1 MAEATLDSVI
11 DKLES
16 VNMDYRGLSESLDK
30 ASGEMES
37 NTTNEALRQVSE
49 LISKQGDMDAKERR
63 ASRKEMANIAK
74 LIQDS
79 KEVGDSDKQRFQ
91 SLIQM
96 HDQRVKSDSS
106 LMNDVGTKITDTL
119 TEGVTNISAVVAGV
133 VSDSPILALGVK
145 FLGDSVR
152 KGVVAFR
159 NFRKKKRQEK
169 EIREKQRE
177 LFREQER
184 IDSEERR
191 VLREQI
197 SESDVQNKLNLSEE
211 DIQKK
216 AEEANKTREQIY
228 NEERDRIIE
237 QSKIAKE
244 QRENA
249 QAEQKRIQELRDSV
263 GLDLQPT
270 DQERVS
276 PITEIEGDSAEVNQ
290 ITNQTAPDITQ
301 ISGEST
307 DTTRISSTREGA
319 DNNVSNV
326 SNVSDTSRET
336 ITGAPGEQSNTID
349 TSQVSTVRE
358 TITGAPGEQ
367 SNTIDTS
374 QVSTIREGA
383 DNISNVSDISSE
395 TVAGAPGEQSITT
408 ETIESSSEVPQITPV
423 RTEDSSGDSEVP
435 VSSPFLQE
443 IRDLLEYLGSQQS
456 EGELSAIETQREKKR
471 SDQANLR
478 VERKQSSLLEDS
490 IESAEE
496 SREES
501 KGAFESIAG
510 GIGMFKGV
518 LRFLMGIPR
527 VLAML
532 FSPVALKIMAV
543 GAGIAAAVAFISSDL
558 PQKIGEFIA
567 AIPEKI
573 SDAISG
579 FFDSFVSFIRGILSK
594 IPIIGKFFKD
604 DEESNENSTPTPNA
618 SNRRGRSAARSSP
631 VANPN
636 ITNANQETNID
647 ESVTTLPAPE
657 MAAPINNVVVLDE
670 RRRSRRERRG
680 SRRGI
685 LGLESPNIESAETEN
700 VSVIP
705 TELAQGTQ
713 SSSQEVAVREGV
725 VIPVG
730 ESTPMQQVS
739 GGPTQE
745 LGNIS
750 SPIAGMRSSAANAMK
765 ENAIEKSAATNISP
779 ILNNLSNVT
788 NNNVSNSSSTVIPTK
803 AYNTE
808 NSFNKI
814 NSALSGAV

>member
-1 MAEATLDSVI
+1 MAEVSLDSVI

-16 VNMDYRGLSESLDK
+16 VNMDYRGLSESLDS
-30 ASGEMES
+30 ASGALES
-37 NTTNEALRQVSE
+37 NTANEALRQVSE
-49 LISKQGDMDAKERR
+49 LISKQGDMEAKERR

-74 LIQDS
+74 LIEDS

-106 LMNDVGTKITDTL
+106 LMNDVGSKITETL

-133 VSDSPILALGVK
+133 VSDSPILAMGVK

-159 NFRKKKRQEK
+159 NFKKKKREEK
-169 EIREKQRE
+169 TIREKQRE

-191 VLREQI
+191 ILREQI

-244 QRENA
+244 QRDNA
-249 QAEQKRIQELRDSV
+249 QAEQSRIQELRERV
-263 GLDLQPT
+263 GLDIQST

-276 PITEIEGDSAEVNQ
+276 PTEISSDSSEINQ
-290 ITNQTAPDITQ
+290 IT
-301 ISGEST
+301 GEAGERIESSLVSRVT
-307 DTTRISSTREGA
+307 EGGDSDTTTST
-319 DNNVSNV
+319 N
-326 SNVSDTSRET
+326 
-336 ITGAPGEQSNTID
+336 
-349 TSQVSTVRE
+349 
-358 TITGAPGEQ
+358 
-367 SNTIDTS
+367 
-374 QVSTIREGA
+374 TIRETG
-383 DNISNVSDISSE
+383 S
-395 TVAGAPGEQSITT
+395 
-408 ETIESSSEVPQITPV
+408 
-423 RTEDSSGDSEVP
+423 DSSDSVP

-443 IRDLLEYLGSQQS
+443 IRDLLEFLGSQQS
-456 EGELSAIETQREKKR
+456 QGELDAIETEREKRR

-478 VERKQSSLLEDS
+478 VERNQSSLLEDS
-490 IESAEE
+490 IDIAEDA
-496 SREES
+496 REEN
-501 KGAFESIAG
+501 KGVFESIAG
-510 GIGMFKGV
+510 GLGMFKGV
-518 LRFLMGIPR
+518 LRFLTTIPK
-527 VLAML
+527 VLGML
-532 FSPVALKIMAV
+532 FSPIALKIMAV
-543 GAGIAAAVAFISSDL
+543 GAGIAAVVAFISSDL
-558 PQKIGEFIA
+558 PQKIGEFVA

-573 SDAISG
+573 SEALNSV
-579 FFDSFVSFIRGILSK
+579 FDSIKSFFVGLIKPVADFLGIDLGDS
-594 IPIIGKFFKD
+594 
-604 DEESNENSTPTPNA
+604 DETEAPQRTGG
-618 SNRRGRSAARSSP
+618 RGRNGSQLERRRQNSES
-631 VANPN
+631 NPN
-636 ITNANQETNID
+636 ITNANQETNIN
-647 ESVTTLPAPE
+647 ESVTTLPASE
-657 MAAPINNVVVLDE
+657 LAAPINNVVVLDE
-670 RRRSRRERRG
+670 RRRSGRRRRG
-680 SRRGI
+680 SRRGM

-713 SSSQEVAVREGV
+713 SPSQEVAVREGV
-725 VIPVG
+725 VIPAG
-730 ESTPMQQVS
+730 ESAPIEQVS
-739 GGPTQE
+739 GAPTQE

-750 SPIAGMRSSAANAMK
+750 SPMAGVRSSAANVMK
-765 ENAIEKSAATNISP
+765 ESAIEKSVATNISP

>member
-1 MAEATLDSVI
+1 MAEVSLDSVI

-16 VNMDYRGLSESLDK
+16 VNMDYRGLSESLDG
-30 ASGEMES
+30 ASGALES
-37 NTTNEALRQVSE
+37 NTANEALRQVSE
-49 LISKQGDMDAKERR
+49 LISKQGDMEAKERR

-74 LIQDS
+74 LIEDS

-159 NFRKKKRQEK
+159 NFRKKKREEK
-169 EIREKQRE
+169 TIREKQRE

-237 QSKIAKE
+237 QSRIAKE
-244 QRENA
+244 QRDNA
-249 QAEQKRIQELRDSV
+249 QAEQARIQELRDRV
-263 GLDLQPT
+263 GLDIESA

-276 PITEIEGDSAEVNQ
+276 PAGIESDSPEINQ
-290 ITNQTAPDITQ
+290 IT
-301 ISGEST
+301 GEAGERTESSLVSRVT
-307 DTTRISSTREGA
+307 EGGDNDTTTST
-319 DNNVSNV
+319 N
-326 SNVSDTSRET
+326 
-336 ITGAPGEQSNTID
+336 
-349 TSQVSTVRE
+349 
-358 TITGAPGEQ
+358 
-367 SNTIDTS
+367 
-374 QVSTIREGA
+374 TIRETR
-383 DNISNVSDISSE
+383 SDSSE
-395 TVAGAPGEQSITT
+395 S
-408 ETIESSSEVPQITPV
+408 
-423 RTEDSSGDSEVP
+423 VP

-443 IRDLLEYLGSQQS
+443 IRDLLEFLGSQQS
-456 EGELSAIETQREKKR
+456 QGELDAIESKREKKR
-471 SDQANLR
+471 SDKANLR
-478 VERKQSSLLEDS
+478 VERNQSSLLEDS
-490 IESAEE
+490 IDSAEAE
-496 SREES
+496 RAENR
-501 KGAFESIAG
+501 GAFETIAS

-518 LRFLMGIPR
+518 LRFLINLPK
-527 VLAML
+527 VLAMGFKAI
-532 FSPVALKIMAV
+532 FSPIGLKIMAV
-543 GAGIAAAVAFISSDL
+543 GAGIAAVVAFFRSDL
-558 PQKIGEFIA
+558 PQKIGEFVSA
-567 AIPEKI
+567 LPEKI
-573 SDAISG
+573 SEAVSG
-579 FFDSFVSFIRGILSK
+579 FFDSFRAFIRGMLSK
-594 IPIIGKFFKD
+594 IPIIGKHFKD
-604 DEESNENSTPTPNA
+604 DEESNETSTPTPNV
-618 SNRRGRSAARSSP
+618 SNRRGRNAVGSSP
-631 VANPN
+631 SVNQNVTNSNQETNNPNVTNSNQETNNPN
-636 ITNANQETNID
+636 ITTANQETNIN
-647 ESVTTLPAPE
+647 ESVTTLPSPE
-657 MAAPINNVVVLDE
+657 MAVPINNVVSLDE
-670 RRRSRRERRG
+670 RRRSRRGGRE

-685 LGLESPNIESAETEN
+685 LGLDSPNIESAETEN
-700 VSVIP
+700 VSIIP

-713 SSSQEVAVREGV
+713 SPSQGFAVGEGV
-725 VIPVG
+725 MIPAG
-730 ESTPMQQVS
+730 ESSPVEQVS
-739 GGPTQE
+739 GTSAQE
-745 LGNIS
+745 LRNIS
-750 SPIAGMRSSAANAMK
+750 SPMVGIRSSAANAMK

>member
-1 MAEATLDSVI
+1 MAEASLDSVI

-74 LIQDS
+74 LIGDS

-106 LMNDVGTKITDTL
+106 LMNDVGAKITDTL

-290 ITNQTAPDITQ
+290 ITNQTTPDITQ

-326 SNVSDTSRET
+326 SDTSRET
-336 ITGAPGEQSNTID
+336 IAGTPGEQN
-349 TSQVSTVRE
+349 
-358 TITGAPGEQ
+358 
-367 SNTIDTS
+367 NTIDTS

-383 DNISNVSDISSE
+383 DNISNVSDISRE
-395 TVAGAPGEQSITT
+395 TVAGVPAEQSITR

-423 RTEDSSGDSEVP
+423 RTEESSGGSEVP

-478 VERKQSSLLEDS
+478 VERKQSSLLENS

-501 KGAFESIAG
+501 RGAFESIAG

-604 DEESNENSTPTPNA
+604 DEESNENSTPTPSA
-618 SNRRGRSAARSSP
+618 SNRRGRGASRTSP

-647 ESVTTLPAPE
+647 QSVTNLPAASLGE
-657 MAAPINNVVVLDE
+657 GVEENANVVVLDE
-670 RRRSRRERRG
+670 RRRSRRGGRG
-680 SRRGI
+680 SRRGM
-685 LGLESPNIESAETEN
+685 LGLDSPNVVSAETEGI
-700 VSVIP
+700 SVIP

-713 SSSQEVAVREGV
+713 SSSQSVGV
-725 VIPVG
+725 GGGAIIPAG

-739 GGPTQE
+739 GTPTQE
-745 LGNIS
+745 LGNVS
-750 SPIAGMRSSAANAMK
+750 SPTAGMKTAAAMTMK
-765 ENAIEKSAATNISP
+765 ENAIEKRAATNISP

>member
-1 MAEATLDSVI
+1 MAEASLDSVI

-16 VNMDYRGLSESLDK
+16 VNMDYRGLSESLDR

-211 DIQKK
+211 DIQRK

-249 QAEQKRIQELRDSV
+249 QAEQKRIQELKDSV

-276 PITEIEGDSAEVNQ
+276 PVTEIEGDSAEVNQ

-307 DTTRISSTREGA
+307 DTSQVSTIREGA

-326 SNVSDTSRET
+326 S
-336 ITGAPGEQSNTID
+336 
-349 TSQVSTVRE
+349 
-358 TITGAPGEQ
+358 
-367 SNTIDTS
+367 
-374 QVSTIREGA
+374 
-383 DNISNVSDISSE
+383 DISRE
-395 TVAGAPGEQSITT
+395 TVAGVPAEQSITR
-408 ETIESSSEVPQITPV
+408 ETIESSSEVPQITPI
-423 RTEDSSGDSEVP
+423 RTEESSGDSEVP

-456 EGELSAIETQREKKR
+456 EGEL
-471 SDQANLR
+471 L
-478 VERKQSSLLEDS
+478 SL
-490 IESAEE
+490 IH
-496 SREES
+496 
-501 KGAFESIAG
+501 I
-510 GIGMFKGV
+510 
-518 LRFLMGIPR
+518 
-527 VLAML
+527 
-532 FSPVALKIMAV
+532 
-543 GAGIAAAVAFISSDL
+543 
-558 PQKIGEFIA
+558 
-567 AIPEKI
+567 
-573 SDAISG
+573 
-579 FFDSFVSFIRGILSK
+579 
-594 IPIIGKFFKD
+594 
-604 DEESNENSTPTPNA
+604 
-618 SNRRGRSAARSSP
+618 
-631 VANPN
+631 
-636 ITNANQETNID
+636 
-647 ESVTTLPAPE
+647 
-657 MAAPINNVVVLDE
+657 
-670 RRRSRRERRG
+670 
-680 SRRGI
+680 
-685 LGLESPNIESAETEN
+685 
-700 VSVIP
+700 
-705 TELAQGTQ
+705 
-713 SSSQEVAVREGV
+713 
-725 VIPVG
+725 
-730 ESTPMQQVS
+730 
-739 GGPTQE
+739 
-745 LGNIS
+745 
-750 SPIAGMRSSAANAMK
+750 
-765 ENAIEKSAATNISP
+765 
-779 ILNNLSNVT
+779 
-788 NNNVSNSSSTVIPTK
+788 
-803 AYNTE
+803 
-808 NSFNKI
+808 
-814 NSALSGAV
+814 

>member
-1 MAEATLDSVI
+1 MAEVSLDSVI

-16 VNMDYRGLSESLDK
+16 VNMDYRGLTESLDS
-30 ASGEMES
+30 ASGALES
-37 NTTNEALRQVSE
+37 NTANEALRQVSE
-49 LISKQGDMDAKERR
+49 LISKQGDMEAKERR

-74 LIQDS
+74 LIEDS

-106 LMNDVGTKITDTL
+106 LMNDVGSKITETL

-133 VSDSPILALGVK
+133 VSDSPILAMGVK

-159 NFRKKKRQEK
+159 NFKKKKREEK
-169 EIREKQRE
+169 TIREKQRE

-191 VLREQI
+191 ILREQI

-237 QSKIAKE
+237 QSRIAKE
-244 QRENA
+244 QRDNA
-249 QAEQKRIQELRDSV
+249 QAEQARIQELRDRV
-263 GLDLQPT
+263 GLDIESA

-276 PITEIEGDSAEVNQ
+276 PAGISSDSSEI
-290 ITNQTAPDITQ
+290 NQTVPNITQ
-301 ISGEST
+301 ISGESA
-307 DTTRISSTREGA
+307 DTTQIPTIREGA
-319 DNNVSNV
+319 ENNVS
-326 SNVSDTSRET
+326 SVSDISRET
-336 ITGAPGEQSNTID
+336 ITGAPGEQN
-349 TSQVSTVRE
+349 
-358 TITGAPGEQ
+358 
-367 SNTIDTS
+367 NTIDTS
-374 QVSTIREGA
+374 QVSTIREGT
-383 DNISNVSDISSE
+383 DNNVSSVSDISRE
-395 TVAGAPGEQSITT
+395 TGP
-408 ETIESSSEVPQITPV
+408 
-423 RTEDSSGDSEVP
+423 DFSGSVP

-443 IRDLLEYLGSQQS
+443 IRDLLEFLSSQQS
-456 EGELSAIETQREKKR
+456 QGELDAIESEREKRR

-478 VERKQSSLLEDS
+478 VERNQSSLLEDS
-490 IESAEE
+490 IDIAEDA
-496 SREES
+496 REEN
-501 KGAFESIAG
+501 KGVFESIAG
-510 GIGMFKGV
+510 GLGMFKGV
-518 LRFLMGIPR
+518 LRFFTTIPK
-527 VLAML
+527 VLGML
-532 FSPVALKIMAV
+532 FSPIALKIMAV
-543 GAGIAAAVAFISSDL
+543 GAGIAAVVAFISSDL
-558 PQKIGEFIA
+558 PQKIGEFVA

-573 SDAISG
+573 SEALNSV
-579 FFDSFVSFIRGILSK
+579 FDSIKSFFVGLIKPVADFLGIDLGDS
-594 IPIIGKFFKD
+594 
-604 DEESNENSTPTPNA
+604 DETEAPQRTGG
-618 SNRRGRSAARSSP
+618 RGRNGSQLERRRQNSES
-631 VANPN
+631 NPN
-636 ITNANQETNID
+636 ITNANQETNIN
-647 ESVTTLPAPE
+647 ESVTTLPASE
-657 MAAPINNVVVLDE
+657 LAAPINNVVVLDE
-670 RRRSRRERRG
+670 RRRSGRRRRG
-680 SRRGI
+680 SRRGM

-713 SSSQEVAVREGV
+713 SPSQEVAVREGV
-725 VIPVG
+725 VIPAG
-730 ESTPMQQVS
+730 ESAPIEQVS
-739 GGPTQE
+739 GAPTQE

-750 SPIAGMRSSAANAMK
+750 SPMAGVRSSAANVMK
-765 ENAIEKSAATNISP
+765 ESAIEKSVATNISP

>member
-1 MAEATLDSVI
+1 MAEVSLDSVI

-16 VNMDYRGLSESLDK
+16 VNMDYRGLSESLDN
-30 ASGEMES
+30 ASGAMES
-37 NTTNEALRQVSE
+37 NTTNEALRQVSD

-74 LIQDS
+74 LIEDS

-106 LMNDVGTKITDTL
+106 LMNDVGAKITDTL

-159 NFRKKKRQEK
+159 NFRKKKREEK
-169 EIREKQRE
+169 TIREKQRE

-237 QSKIAKE
+237 QSRIAKE
-244 QRENA
+244 QRDNA
-249 QAEQKRIQELRDSV
+249 QAEQARIQELRDRV
-263 GLDLQPT
+263 GLDIEST

-276 PITEIEGDSAEVNQ
+276 PTEISSDSSEINQ
-290 ITNQTAPDITQ
+290 ITNQSVPDITQ

-307 DTTRISSTREGA
+307 DTTNVSTIREGA
-319 DNNVSNV
+319 DNNISNV
-326 SNVSDTSRET
+326 SNVSDISRET
-336 ITGAPGEQSNTID
+336 IIGDPA
-349 TSQVSTVRE
+349 V
-358 TITGAPGEQ
+358 Q

-383 DNISNVSDISSE
+383 DNNVSNVSDISRE
-395 TVAGAPGEQSITT
+395 TGPDFP
-408 ETIESSSEVPQITPV
+408 ES
-423 RTEDSSGDSEVP
+423 VP

-443 IRDLLEYLGSQQS
+443 IRDLLEFLSSQQS
-456 EGELSAIETQREKKR
+456 QGELDAIESEREKRR

-478 VERKQSSLLEDS
+478 VERNQSSLLEDS
-490 IESAEE
+490 IETAEE
-496 SREES
+496 GREEN
-501 KGAFESIAG
+501 KGVFESIAG
-510 GIGMFKGV
+510 GLGMFKGV
-518 LRFLMGIPR
+518 LRFLTTIPK
-527 VLAML
+527 VLGML
-532 FSPVALKIMAV
+532 FSPIALKIMAV
-543 GAGIAAAVAFISSDL
+543 GAGIAAVVAFITSDL
-558 PQKIGEFIA
+558 PQKIGEFVA
-567 AIPEKI
+567 ALPEKI
-573 SDAISG
+573 SGAINSV
-579 FFDSFVSFIRGILSK
+579 FDSIKSFFIGLIKPVADFFGIDLGDS
-594 IPIIGKFFKD
+594 
-604 DEESNENSTPTPNA
+604 DETETPQRTGG
-618 SNRRGRSAARSSP
+618 RGRNGSQLESRSQNSES
-631 VANPN
+631 NPN

-647 ESVTTLPAPE
+647 ESATTLPEPDVTGPE
-657 MAAPINNVVVLDE
+657 TNNVVVLDE
-670 RRRSRRERRG
+670 RRRSRRRGRG
-680 SRRGI
+680 SRRGM
-685 LGLESPNIESAETEN
+685 LGLESLNIESAETEN

-705 TELAQGTQ
+705 TEHAQGTQ
-713 SSSQEVAVREGV
+713 SPSQEVAVREGV
-725 VIPVG
+725 VIPAG
-730 ESTPMQQVS
+730 ESAPIEQVS
-739 GGPTQE
+739 GATTQE

-750 SPIAGMRSSAANAMK
+750 SPMAGVRSSAANVMK
-765 ENAIEKSAATNISP
+765 ENAIERSAATNISP

>member
-1 MAEATLDSVI
+1 MAEASLDSVI

-16 VNMDYRGLSESLDK
+16 VNMDYRGLSESLDS
-30 ASGEMES
+30 ASGALES
-37 NTTNEALRQVSE
+37 NTANEALRQVSD
-49 LISKQGDMDAKERR
+49 LISKQGDMEAKERR

-74 LIQDS
+74 LIEDS

-106 LMNDVGTKITDTL
+106 LMNDVGSKITETL

-159 NFRKKKRQEK
+159 NFRKKKREEK
-169 EIREKQRE
+169 TIREKQRE

-191 VLREQI
+191 ILREQI

-216 AEEANKTREQIY
+216 AEEANKTREQIF

-237 QSKIAKE
+237 QSRIAKE
-244 QRENA
+244 QRDNA
-249 QAEQKRIQELRDSV
+249 QAEQTRIQELRDRV
-263 GLDLQPT
+263 GLDIEPT

-276 PITEIEGDSAEVNQ
+276 PTESGSDSPEINQ
-290 ITNQTAPDITQ
+290 IT
-301 ISGEST
+301 GEVGERIESSLVSRVT
-307 DTTRISSTREGA
+307 EGGDNDTTTST
-319 DNNVSNV
+319 
-326 SNVSDTSRET
+326 T
-336 ITGAPGEQSNTID
+336 
-349 TSQVSTVRE
+349 
-358 TITGAPGEQ
+358 
-367 SNTIDTS
+367 
-374 QVSTIREGA
+374 TIRETG
-383 DNISNVSDISSE
+383 SDSSE
-395 TVAGAPGEQSITT
+395 S
-408 ETIESSSEVPQITPV
+408 
-423 RTEDSSGDSEVP
+423 VP

-443 IRDLLEYLGSQQS
+443 IRDLLEFLSSQQS
-456 EGELSAIETQREKKR
+456 QGELDAIESEREKRR

-478 VERKQSSLLEDS
+478 VERNQSSLLEDS
-490 IESAEE
+490 IETAEGA
-496 SREES
+496 REEN
-501 KGAFESIAG
+501 KGVFESIAG
-510 GIGMFKGV
+510 GLGMFKGV
-518 LRFLMGIPR
+518 LRFLTTIPK
-527 VLAML
+527 VLGML
-532 FSPVALKIMAV
+532 FSPIALKIMAV
-543 GAGIAAAVAFISSDL
+543 GAGIAAAVAFITSDL
-558 PQKIGEFIA
+558 PQKIGEFVA
-567 AIPEKI
+567 ALPEKI
-573 SDAISG
+573 SSAISG
-579 FFDSFVSFIRGILSK
+579 FFDSFVSFIRGMLSK
-594 IPIIGKFFKD
+594 IPGIGRFFKD
-604 DEESNENSTPTPNA
+604 DEEESNDTSTTTPDDSNSRG
-618 SNRRGRSAARSSP
+618 SIFDRFFGRSSTGS
-631 VANPN
+631 NPN

-647 ESVTTLPAPE
+647 ESVTTSPPPDALRSAEPRE
-657 MAAPINNVVVLDE
+657 NVVVLDE

-680 SRRGI
+680 I
-685 LGLESPNIESAETEN
+685 LGLESPNIESAENEN

-713 SSSQEVAVREGV
+713 SPSQEVAVREGV
-725 VIPVG
+725 VIPAG
-730 ESTPMQQVS
+730 ESVPLEQVS
-739 GGPTQE
+739 GAPTQE

-750 SPIAGMRSSAANAMK
+750 SPMAGVRSSAANVMK
-765 ENAIEKSAATNISP
+765 ESAIEKSASTNISP

-808 NSFNKI
+808 DSFNKI

>member
-1 MAEATLDSVI
+1 MAEVSLDSVI

-16 VNMDYRGLSESLDK
+16 VNMDYRGLSESLDG
-30 ASGEMES
+30 ASGALES
-37 NTTNEALRQVSE
+37 NTANEALRQVSE
-49 LISKQGDMDAKERR
+49 LISKQGDMEAKERR

-74 LIQDS
+74 LIEDS

-159 NFRKKKRQEK
+159 NFRKKKREEK
-169 EIREKQRE
+169 TIREKQRE

-237 QSKIAKE
+237 QSRIAKE
-244 QRENA
+244 QRDNA
-249 QAEQKRIQELRDSV
+249 QAEQARIQELRDRV
-263 GLDLQPT
+263 GLDIESA

-276 PITEIEGDSAEVNQ
+276 PAGIESDSPEINQ
-290 ITNQTAPDITQ
+290 IT
-301 ISGEST
+301 GEAGERTESSLVSRVTEGGDKETTTST
-307 DTTRISSTREGA
+307 
-319 DNNVSNV
+319 N
-326 SNVSDTSRET
+326 
-336 ITGAPGEQSNTID
+336 
-349 TSQVSTVRE
+349 
-358 TITGAPGEQ
+358 
-367 SNTIDTS
+367 
-374 QVSTIREGA
+374 TIRETR
-383 DNISNVSDISSE
+383 SDSSE
-395 TVAGAPGEQSITT
+395 S
-408 ETIESSSEVPQITPV
+408 
-423 RTEDSSGDSEVP
+423 VP

-443 IRDLLEYLGSQQS
+443 IRDLLEFLGSQQS
-456 EGELSAIETQREKKR
+456 QGELDAIESKREKKR
-471 SDQANLR
+471 SDKANLR
-478 VERKQSSLLEDS
+478 VERNQSSLLEDS
-490 IESAEE
+490 IDSAEAE
-496 SREES
+496 RAENR
-501 KGAFESIAG
+501 GAFETIAS

-518 LRFLMGIPR
+518 LRFLINLPK
-527 VLAML
+527 VLAMGFKAI
-532 FSPVALKIMAV
+532 FSPIGLKIMAV
-543 GAGIAAAVAFISSDL
+543 GAGIAAVVAFFRSDL
-558 PQKIGEFIA
+558 PQKIGEFVSA
-567 AIPEKI
+567 LPEKI
-573 SDAISG
+573 SEAVSG
-579 FFDSFVSFIRGILSK
+579 FFDSFRAFIRGMLSK
-594 IPIIGKFFKD
+594 IPIIGKHFKD
-604 DEESNENSTPTPNA
+604 DEESNETSTPTPNV
-618 SNRRGRSAARSSP
+618 SNRRGRNAVGSSP
-631 VANPN
+631 SVNQNVTNSNQETNNPN
-636 ITNANQETNID
+636 ITTANQETNIN
-647 ESVTTLPAPE
+647 ESVTTLPSPE
-657 MAAPINNVVVLDE
+657 MAVPINNVVSLDE
-670 RRRSRRERRG
+670 RRRSRRGGRE

-685 LGLESPNIESAETEN
+685 LGLDSPNIESAETEN
-700 VSVIP
+700 VSIIP

-713 SSSQEVAVREGV
+713 SPSQGFAVGEGV
-725 VIPVG
+725 MIPAG
-730 ESTPMQQVS
+730 ESSPVEQVS
-739 GGPTQE
+739 GTSAQE
-745 LGNIS
+745 LRNIS
-750 SPIAGMRSSAANAMK
+750 SPMVGIRSSAANAMK

>member
-1 MAEATLDSVI
+1 MAEASLDSVI

-74 LIQDS
+74 LIGDS

-106 LMNDVGTKITDTL
+106 LMNDVGAKITDTL

-191 VLREQI
+191 ILREQI

-276 PITEIEGDSAEVNQ
+276 PITEIEADSAEVNQ

-301 ISGEST
+301 ISGQST

-319 DNNVSNV
+319 DNNV

-349 TSQVSTVRE
+349 TSQVST
-358 TITGAPGEQ
+358 
-367 SNTIDTS
+367 
-374 QVSTIREGA
+374 IREGA
-383 DNISNVSDISSE
+383 DNNISNVSDISRE
-395 TVAGAPGEQSITT
+395 TVAGAAGEQSITR

-423 RTEDSSGDSEVP
+423 RTEESSGDSEVP

-527 VLAML
+527 VLSML

-543 GAGIAAAVAFISSDL
+543 GAGIAAAVAFITSDF
-558 PQKIGEFIA
+558 PQKIGEFISS
-567 AIPEKI
+567 IPEKVSGAI
-573 SDAISG
+573 SSAFDSIKEFFSNLVEKVLGIIKGPVDAVKNVGNNIKDGAQKALETGKEVAGKVGDAIGNVGDSVSNFLG
-579 FFDSFVSFIRGILSK
+579 FG
-594 IPIIGKFFKD
+594 GD
-604 DEESNENSTPTPNA
+604 DEPQSNITPATTENTNQENVTAIRDGVSVDGSSTPVNQNVTGISPDL
-618 SNRRGRSAARSSP
+618 SSP
-631 VANPN
+631 E
-636 ITNANQETNID
+636 NAN
-647 ESVTTLPAPE
+647 
-657 MAAPINNVVVLDE
+657 
-670 RRRSRRERRG
+670 
-680 SRRGI
+680 
-685 LGLESPNIESAETEN
+685 
-700 VSVIP
+700 VSIIP

-713 SSSQEVAVREGV
+713 SSSQSVGDSGGA
-725 VIPVG
+725 VIPAR

-739 GGPTQE
+739 GAPTQE

-750 SPIAGMRSSAANAMK
+750 SPSAGMKNAAAMTMK
-765 ENAIEKSAATNISP
+765 ENAIEKVAATNISP